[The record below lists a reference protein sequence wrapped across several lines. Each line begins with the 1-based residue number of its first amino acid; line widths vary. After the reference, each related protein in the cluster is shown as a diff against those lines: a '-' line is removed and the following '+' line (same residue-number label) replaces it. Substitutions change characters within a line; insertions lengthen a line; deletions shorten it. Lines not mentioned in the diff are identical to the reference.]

1 MSNTEASGSELRGSP
16 GREGPGG
23 AFRPGDTAA
32 GTTAG
37 GGSGGLVST
46 PREKIEPL
54 AGYTVGITAARRR
67 EEFAAAL
74 ERRGAKVISA
84 PAIRI
89 VPLADDTELRAATKR
104 CLADPLDVVIA
115 TTGIGFRGWVEAADA
130 WGLAEQLVKT
140 IGEATV
146 LARGPKARGAIRAAG
161 LRETWSPESESSSEV
176 LEYLIASGDLAGK
189 RIAVQLHGEP
199 LPDVVQTLRLA
210 GAEVIEVPVYRWILP
225 EDTAPLHRL
234 IQAVCAAAVDAV
246 AFTSA
251 PAAASFLG
259 AARGQGRDDAVRA
272 ALSGPV
278 VPACVGPVTAGPLQD
293 EGIRVIQPVRARLG
307 ALVRE
312 IVEQVPLRRGIVVPV
327 AGHLMDVRGQAVVLD
342 GRLVPLTSTSM
353 AMLRELTAR
362 PGHVVSR
369 ADLLKITSGDGGGE
383 HAVEVAVGRLRTA
396 LGDPRI
402 IQTVV
407 KRGYRLAYE
416 AERTGNEAGSR
427 RY

>member
-1 MSNTEASGSELRGSP
+1 MS
-16 GREGPGG
+16 
-23 AFRPGDTAA
+23 
-32 GTTAG
+32 
-37 GGSGGLVST
+37 
-46 PREKIEPL
+46 IEPL

-89 VPLADDTELRAATKR
+89 VPLADDSELLAATRR
-104 CLADPLDVVIA
+104 CLETPLDIVIA
-115 TTGIGFRGWVEAADA
+115 TTGIGFRGWVEAADV
-130 WGLAEQLVKT
+130 WGLAEDLIKA
-140 IGEATV
+140 IGEATI

-161 LRETWSPESESSSEV
+161 LHETWSPESESSSEV
-176 LEYLIASGDLAGK
+176 LEYLIADGDLGGK

-210 GAEVIEVPVYRWILP
+210 GAEVIEVPVYRWVLP
-225 EDTAPLHRL
+225 EDTTPLRRL
-234 IQAVCAAAVDAV
+234 IEAVRATAVDAV

-251 PAAASFLG
+251 PAAASFLR
-259 AARGQGRDDAVRA
+259 AAREQGCDDAVSA
-272 ALSGPV
+272 ALRGPV
-278 VPACVGPVTAGPLQD
+278 VPACVGPVTAGPFQK
-293 EGIRVIQPVRARLG
+293 EGIPVIQPARARLG

-312 IVEQVPLRRGIVVPV
+312 IVEQVPLRRGIALPV
-327 AGHLMDVRGQAVVLD
+327 TGHTMDVRGQAVVVD
-342 GRLVPLTSTSM
+342 GRLVPLTSASM
-353 AMLRELTAR
+353 ALLRELTAR

-369 ADLLKITSGDGGGE
+369 TDLLKITPGDGGE

-407 KRGYRLAYE
+407 KRGYRLTYE
-416 AERTGNEAGSR
+416 PERAGNPDGSR

>member
-1 MSNTEASGSELRGSP
+1 MST
-16 GREGPGG
+16 
-23 AFRPGDTAA
+23 
-32 GTTAG
+32 
-37 GGSGGLVST
+37 
-46 PREKIEPL
+46 EPL
-54 AGYTVGITAARRR
+54 AGYTIGVTAARRR

-74 ERRGAKVISA
+74 ERRGAKVTCA

-89 VPLADDTELRAATKR
+89 VPLADDSELLAATRR
-104 CLADPLDVVIA
+104 CLETPPDVVIA

-130 WGLAEQLVKT
+130 WGLAEGLLKV
-140 IGEATV
+140 IGQATV

-161 LRETWSPESESSSEV
+161 LRERWSPESESSSEV
-176 LEYLIASGDLAGK
+176 LEYLIASGDLGGR

-199 LPDVVQTLRLA
+199 LPDVVQTLRMA
-210 GAEVIEVPVYRWILP
+210 GAEVIEVPVYRWVLP
-225 EDTAPLHRL
+225 EDTMPLHRL
-234 IQAVCAAAVDAV
+234 IEAVAAAAVDAV

-251 PAAASFLG
+251 PAAASFLR
-259 AARGQGRDDAVRA
+259 AASEQGCDGAVRA
-272 ALSGPV
+272 ALRGPV
-278 VPACVGPVTAGPLQD
+278 VPACVGPVTAGPFQRA
-293 EGIRVIQPVRARLG
+293 GIPVIQPARARLG

-312 IVEQVPLRRGIVVPV
+312 IVEQVPRRRGVTLPV
-327 AGHLMDVRGQAVVLD
+327 AGHVLDVRGQAVVVD
-342 GRLVPLTSTSM
+342 GRLVPLTSASM
-353 AMLRELTAR
+353 ALLRELTAQ

-369 ADLLKITSGDGGGE
+369 AGLLKIAPGDGGE

-416 AERTGNEAGSR
+416 PERAGNPGGSR

>member
-1 MSNTEASGSELRGSP
+1 MT
-16 GREGPGG
+16 
-23 AFRPGDTAA
+23 
-32 GTTAG
+32 
-37 GGSGGLVST
+37 
-46 PREKIEPL
+46 IEPL

-89 VPLADDTELRAATKR
+89 VPLADDTELRDATSR
-104 CLADPLDVVIA
+104 CLATPLDIVIA

-130 WGLAEQLVKT
+130 WGAGEELVGA
-140 IGEATV
+140 IGRATV

-176 LEYLIASGDLAGK
+176 LEYLIAGDLEGK

-199 LPDVVQTLRLA
+199 LPDMVQTLRLA
-210 GAEVIEVPVYRWILP
+210 GAEVIEVPVYRWVRP
-225 EDTAPLHRL
+225 SDTVPLERL
-234 IQAVCAAAVDAV
+234 IQAVGCASVDAV

-251 PAAASFLG
+251 PAAASFLR
-259 AARGQGRDDAVRA
+259 AAREAGCGGSVHA
-272 ALSGPV
+272 ALCATV
-278 VPACVGPVTAGPLQD
+278 VAACVGPVTAGPFQR
-293 EGIRVIQPVRARLG
+293 EGIPVVQPGRARLG
-307 ALVRE
+307 SLVRE
-312 IVEQVPLRRGIVVPV
+312 IVEQVPRRRGITLPA
-327 AGHLMDVRGQAVVLD
+327 AGHLLDVRGHAVVVD
-342 GRLVPLTSTSM
+342 DRLVPLTGASM
-353 AMLRELTAR
+353 ALLRELTAR

-369 ADLLKITSGDGGGE
+369 ADLLKITPGESGE
-383 HAVEVAVGRLRTA
+383 HAVEVAIGRLRTA

-402 IQTVV
+402 IQTVM

-416 AERTGNEAGSR
+416 PERAGHHDGSR

>member
-1 MSNTEASGSELRGSP
+1 MT
-16 GREGPGG
+16 
-23 AFRPGDTAA
+23 
-32 GTTAG
+32 
-37 GGSGGLVST
+37 
-46 PREKIEPL
+46 IEPL

-74 ERRGAKVISA
+74 ERRGAKVICA

-89 VPLADDTELRAATKR
+89 VPLADDTELRDATWR
-104 CLADPLDVVIA
+104 CLEPPLDIVIA

-130 WGLAEQLVKT
+130 WGIAEQLLKVV
-140 IGEATV
+140 GQATV

-161 LRETWSPESESSSEV
+161 LHEAWSPESESSSEV
-176 LEYLIASGDLAGK
+176 LEYLMAGDLEGK

-199 LPDVVQTLRLA
+199 LPDMLEALRLA
-210 GAEVIEVPVYRWILP
+210 GAEVIEVPVYRWVLP

-234 IQAVCAAAVDAV
+234 IHAVGSATVSGAAVDAV

-259 AARGQGRDDAVRA
+259 AARELGCWDSVHA
-272 ALSGPV
+272 ALCGPV
-278 VPACVGPVTAGPLQD
+278 LPACVGPVTAGPFQH
-293 EGIRVIQPVRARLG
+293 EGIPVIQPARARLG

-312 IVEQVPLRRGIVVPV
+312 IVEQVPRRRGVTLPV
-327 AGHLMDVRGQAVVLD
+327 AGHRLEVRGHAVVVD
-342 GRLVPLTSTSM
+342 DRLVPLTSSSM
-353 AMLRELTAR
+353 ALLRELTAQ

-369 ADLLKITSGDGGGE
+369 ADLLRITPGDGGE
-383 HAVEVAVGRLRTA
+383 HAVEVAIGRLRTV

-402 IQTVV
+402 IQTVM

-416 AERTGNEAGSR
+416 PERAGSTDGSR

>member
-1 MSNTEASGSELRGSP
+1 MS
-16 GREGPGG
+16 
-23 AFRPGDTAA
+23 
-32 GTTAG
+32 
-37 GGSGGLVST
+37 
-46 PREKIEPL
+46 IEPL

-74 ERRGAKVISA
+74 ERRGATVISA

-89 VPLADDTELRAATKR
+89 VPLADDRELWAATRR
-104 CLADPLDVVIA
+104 CLDAPLDIVIA

-130 WGLAEQLVKT
+130 WG
-140 IGEATV
+140 IGEELIKAIGQATV

-176 LEYLIASGDLAGK
+176 LEYVIADELDGK

-199 LPDVVQTLRLA
+199 LPDMLQTLRLA
-210 GAEVIEVPVYRWILP
+210 GAEVIEVPVYRWVLP
-225 EDTAPLHRL
+225 EDTGPLHRL
-234 IQAVCAAAVDAV
+234 IDAVCGAGVDAV

-251 PAAASFLG
+251 PAAASFLR
-259 AARGQGRDDAVRA
+259 AAREQGCDGQVRA
-272 ALSGPV
+272 SLRGPV
-278 VPACVGPVTAGPLQD
+278 VPACVGPVTAGPFQK
-293 EGIRVIQPVRARLG
+293 EGIPVIQPDRARLG

-312 IVEQVPLRRGIVVPV
+312 IVEQVPLRRGITLPA
-327 AGHLMDVRGQAVVLD
+327 AGHLLDVRGQAVAVD
-342 GRLVPLTSTSM
+342 DRLVPLTSASM
-353 AMLRELTAR
+353 ALLRELTAR

-369 ADLLKITSGDGGGE
+369 ADLMKLTPGDGGE
-383 HAVEVAVGRLRTA
+383 HAVEVAIGRLRTA

-402 IQTVV
+402 VQTVM

-416 AERTGNEAGSR
+416 PERVGNHDGIR